1 MYTYIAIAVGGILG
15 CWSRYLMTQL
25 IQAIWGQSFP
35 YATLLINVSGC
46 FMMGFLFVETL
57 ERLTLG
63 VPVRTGLL
71 TGFLGGYTTFS
82 TYSIETLLLI
92 ESGQAVK
99 GATYLVLSNLLGVA
113 AAFCGTYL
121 ARNV

>member
-1 MYTYIAIAVGGILG
+1 MYTYIAIAAGGILG

-25 IQAIWGQSFP
+25 IQAIWGQAFP

-63 VPVRTGLL
+63 VPLRTGLL

-92 ESGQAVK
+92 ESGQAAK
-99 GATYLVLSNLLGVA
+99 GAAYLVLSNLLGVA
-113 AAFCGTYL
+113 AAFCGAYL

>member
-63 VPVRTGLL
+63 VPLRTGLL

-99 GATYLVLSNLLGVA
+99 GATYLVLSNFLGVA
-113 AAFCGTYL
+113 AAFCGAYL